1 MDKVFLVKG
10 FNTDY
15 TDNYLVGEVFSN
27 INSAKDYVEQLTKE
41 CYTNLD
47 ENFSDSQIVEKTEIV
62 RRPTGIVMR
71 RTISVSLNTKDDT
84 KMSRFKYNMLGQL
97 QIKEPYYKNLE
108 LKSDYLEF
116 NALDLSIILKEVND

>member
-27 INSAKDYVEQLTKE
+27 LNSAKDYVEQLTKE

-47 ENFSDSQIVEKTEIV
+47 ENFSDSQIIEKTETS
-62 RRPTGIVMR
+62 RHPAGIVMR
-71 RTISVSLNTKDDT
+71 RTISVSLNPNDAE
-84 KMSRFKYNMLGQL
+84 KMKRFKYNMLGQL

-108 LKSDYLEF
+108 LKSGYLEY
-116 NALDLSIILKEVND
+116 NALDLSIILKDVND

>member
-27 INSAKDYVEQLTKE
+27 LNSAKDYVERLTQE
-41 CYTNLD
+41 CYENLD
-47 ENFSDSQIVEKTEIV
+47 ENFSYSPIVEKTEIL
-62 RRPTGIVMR
+62 RHSPSIVIR
-71 RTISVSLNTKDDT
+71 RTISVSLDTKDDT
-84 KMSRFKYNMLGQL
+84 NMSRFKYNMLGQL

-108 LKSDYLEF
+108 LKSVYLEY
-116 NALDLSIILKEVND
+116 NALDLSIILKDVND

>member
-27 INSAKDYVEQLTKE
+27 LNLAKDYVERLTQE
-41 CYTNLD
+41 CYENLD
-47 ENFSDSQIVEKTEIV
+47 ENFSESQITEKTEIF
-62 RRPTGIVMR
+62 RHSTGIVTR
-71 RTISVSLNTKDDT
+71 RTISVSLNTKDDE

-108 LKSDYLEF
+108 LKSVYLEY
-116 NALDLSIILKEVND
+116 NALDLSIILKDVND

>member
-47 ENFSDSQIVEKTEIV
+47 ENFSDSQIVEKNEIV

-108 LKSDYLEF
+108 LKYDYLEF

>member
-27 INSAKDYVEQLTKE
+27 LNSAKDYVEQLTKE
-41 CYTNLD
+41 CYENLD
-47 ENFSDSQIVEKTEIV
+47 ENFSDSQIVEKTEIL
-62 RRPTGIVMR
+62 RHSPGIVIR
-71 RTISVSLNTKDDT
+71 RTISVSLDAKDVN

-108 LKSDYLEF
+108 LKSVYLEY
-116 NALDLSIILKEVND
+116 NALDLSIILKDVND

>member
-15 TDNYLVGEVFSN
+15 TDNYIVGEVFSN

-62 RRPTGIVMR
+62 RHPTGIVMR

-116 NALDLSIILKEVND
+116 NALDLSIILKDVND

>member
-27 INSAKDYVEQLTKE
+27 LNSAKDYVEQLTKE

-47 ENFSDSQIVEKTEIV
+47 ENFSDSQIIEKTETS
-62 RRPTGIVMR
+62 RHPESIVMR

-116 NALDLSIILKEVND
+116 NALDLSIILKDVND

>member
-15 TDNYLVGEVFSN
+15 TDNYLVSEVFSN
-27 INSAKDYVEQLTKE
+27 LNSAKDYLEQLTKE
-41 CYTNLD
+41 CYENLD
-47 ENFSDSQIVEKTEIV
+47 ENFSDSQIIEKTEIL
-62 RRPTGIVMR
+62 RHSPGIVIR
-71 RTISVSLNTKDDT
+71 RTISVSLDTKDDT

-108 LKSDYLEF
+108 LKSDYLEYD
-116 NALDLSIILKEVND
+116 ALDLSIILKDVND

>member
-1 MDKVFLVKG
+1 MKVFLVKG

-27 INSAKDYVEQLTKE
+27 LNSAKDYVEQLTKE

-47 ENFSDSQIVEKTEIV
+47 ENFSDSQIIEKTEISRHPNGV
-62 RRPTGIVMR
+62 VMR

-108 LKSDYLEF
+108 LKLDYLVF
-116 NALDLSIILKEVND
+116 NALDLSIILKDVND

>member
-27 INSAKDYVEQLTKE
+27 LDSAKDYVERLTQE
-41 CYTNLD
+41 CYENLD
-47 ENFSDSQIVEKTEIV
+47 ENFSDSQIVEKTEIL
-62 RRPTGIVMR
+62 RHSLGIVMR

-84 KMSRFKYNMLGQL
+84 KMSRFKYNMIGQL
-97 QIKEPYYKNLE
+97 QIEEPYYKNLE
-108 LKSDYLEF
+108 LKSDYLVF
-116 NALDLSIILKEVND
+116 NALDLSIILKYVND

>member
-27 INSAKDYVEQLTKE
+27 LNSAKDYIERLTKE
-41 CYTNLD
+41 CYENLD
-47 ENFSDSQIVEKTEIV
+47 ENFSDSQIVEKNEIL
-62 RRPTGIVMR
+62 RHPEGIVMR

-108 LKSDYLEF
+108 LKSVYLEY
-116 NALDLSIILKEVND
+116 NALDLSIILKDVND

>member
-15 TDNYLVGEVFSN
+15 TDNYIVGEVFSN
-27 INSAKDYVEQLTKE
+27 LNSAKDYIERLTKE
-41 CYTNLD
+41 CYENLD
-47 ENFSDSQIVEKTEIV
+47 ENFNDSQIVEKTEIF
-62 RRPTGIVMR
+62 RPSTGIVMR

-84 KMSRFKYNMLGQL
+84 NMSRFKYNMLGQL

-108 LKSDYLEF
+108 LKSGYLEY
-116 NALDLSIILKEVND
+116 NALDLSIILKDVND